1 MAHAKFL
8 AQITMG
14 IDELCMDGDKI
25 REIDGDMCEGVLTL
39 DIIAR
44 HFCFDWDNISEPLG
58 ERDFEKTEG

>member
-1 MAHAKFL
+1 
-8 AQITMG
+8 
-14 IDELCMDGDKI
+14 MDGDKI
-25 REIDGDMCEGVLTL
+25 REIDGDMREGVLTL